1 MSITLRS
8 LPVVQNWDCHTCGS
22 CCYEYRVAVNPAER
36 QRLIEQGWDTDPEI
50 GALPL
55 FRKSGPWWKRHYE
68 LTKLGDG
75 RCVFLRDN
83 GRCRIH
89 ERFGS
94 EAKPL
99 ACQIFPY
106 VLVPAGDHFRV
117 SLRFACPSAAGSK
130 GRSVATHTEEIR
142 HYTSQWLKQ
151 KGLSG
156 PDIPPPRLQGRQ
168 RVDWPDLLR
177 FVEALVALMKDRR
190 YPVERRW
197 RHCLALA
204 RLCRMARFDKVK
216 GERLDE
222 FLEMLRQALPAE
234 VPGDVQRV
242 PAPTWQGR
250 LLFRQAAALYTR
262 QDHGTLRG
270 PAERSLSNLL
280 GAALAFLRGT
290 GPVPRLHARL
300 EELTFEELEKPAGP
314 LPEEA
319 EAALE
324 RYYTIKL
331 DSVQFCGPTNFGI
344 PFWEGLQA
352 LGLTLPVILWVMR
365 AIKKVSR
372 PEAVLQAI
380 EMVDN
385 QFGYNPILGT
395 QRQRLGLRVLAQGV
409 DLERLIAWYSR

>member
-1 MSITLRS
+1 MSISLRP

-22 CCYEYRVAVNPAER
+22 CCYEYRVTITDAER
-36 QRLIEQGWDTDPEI
+36 QRIIEQQWESDPEI
-50 GALPL
+50 GDLPL
-55 FRKSGPWWKRHYE
+55 FIKAGRLGRRHYE
-68 LTKLGDG
+68 LSKLGDG

-130 GRSVATHTEEIR
+130 GRAVATHSEEIR
-142 HYTSQWLKQ
+142 RYVGQWLEQ
-151 KGLSG
+151 KGLPG
-156 PDIPPPRLQGRQ
+156 PNLPPPRLQGRQ
-168 RVDWPDLLR
+168 RVSWPDLLR
-177 FVEALVALMKDRR
+177 FVDALVSLMKDRQYR
-190 YPVERRW
+190 IERRW

-204 RLCRMARFDKVK
+204 RLCRMATFEKVQ

-222 FLEMLRQALPAE
+222 FLAMLKQAIPAE

-242 PAPTWQGR
+242 PQPTWQGR

-270 PAERSLSNLL
+270 PANRSLPNLI

-300 EELTFEELEKPAGP
+300 AEVTFEELEKPAGP

-331 DSVQFCGPTNFGI
+331 DSMQFCGQSNFGM

-352 LGLTLPVILWVMR
+352 LGLTLPVIFWVTR
-365 AIKKVSR
+365 ALKNPAR
-372 PEAVLQAI
+372 TEAILQAI

-385 QFGYNPILGT
+385 QFGYNSILGT